1 MQASNNIPE
10 ELKTPNYRLTELDGL
25 GRDLRLERQDP
36 SNVIKAGD
44 LFYVWYTQRPA
55 NINPYASTI
64 YYSASRDGLKWEDRG
79 QALGKGEKDAW
90 DSFGVITPYMAVIN
104 GKYYLYYTA
113 TSAEEEKF
121 DYCGTLRHIGVAV
134 SESPDGPWMKYK
146 GNPVLSP
153 SAVAEDYD
161 SLVVDDTHMI
171 VRNEK
176 CWLYFKGRGISRS
189 SEETQWGVAFS
200 DKPTGPFTKYEQNP
214 VLESGHTVCVW
225 PHREGVAALVDL
237 TNTVQYA
244 SDGIH
249 FQCAAKLAHVDIGCG
264 PYDPDAFNSTKYGR
278 GISWGV
284 AQRKETAEDVWHLVR
299 VDVDCKAP

>member
-200 DKPTGPFTKYEQNP
+200 DKPTGP
-214 VLESGHTVCVW
+214 LESIFSVPLNWRTLTSDAAHTTRTLSTAQNTEEVFPGGLPNV
-225 PHREGVAALVDL
+225 RKRLRMFGTLYALML
-237 TNTVQYA
+237 TA
-244 SDGIH
+244 RRRRS
-249 FQCAAKLAHVDIGCG
+249 L
-264 PYDPDAFNSTKYGR
+264 
-278 GISWGV
+278 
-284 AQRKETAEDVWHLVR
+284 
-299 VDVDCKAP
+299 